1 VPQRHRFSW
10 ISNHWDDLGE
20 RNVHDRPTT
29 GPSATRRRASDQ
41 PAACGP
47 VRAGQV
53 RTDVARPDGRPNG
66 VRLLGDSGGR
76 VRDSERGL
84 VAVFDDRHRARFG
97 VGIGRC
103 PAVAWGGF
111 AQAIGSLLGVA
122 VASGVVAS
130 TGSARDFFA
139 IGIWLSLAG
148 FVVTLGSVL
157 ARRPLSGVVWNLVNG
172 GTHSWRADRPTLRA
186 HVVATLAAAVV
197 FGSRFVIQ
205 QWLYVADS
213 TTGLGIARLLMGTPL
228 TVLAAFVVVWAF
240 RRSTKRLIPRG
251 PSASQGPAQPVAT
264 VRRTARP
271 ARRSGP
277 PAGGASVSRPVS

>member
-1 VPQRHRFSW
+1 MTWENGMSMTGRLPDRPRLGDEPPTSPLPAARSAQGKSEPTLLDHMGGPMGFVYSTIPVVVFVTANAFLSLSLTIGIALGSGLALVGFRLLR
-10 ISNHWDDLGE
+10 GE
-20 RNVHDRPTT
+20 R
-29 GPSATRRRASDQ
+29 
-41 PAACGP
+41 
-47 VRAGQV
+47 
-53 RTDVARPDGRPNG
+53 
-66 VRLLGDSGGR
+66 
-76 VRDSERGL
+76 
-84 VAVFDDRHRARFG
+84 
-97 VGIGRC
+97 
-103 PAVAWGGF
+103 F

-157 ARRPLSGVVWNLVNG
+157 SRRPLTGVVWNLVHG
-172 GTHSWRADRPTLRA
+172 GTHTWRADRPALRA
-186 HVVATLAAAVV
+186 HDVATLAAALV

-228 TVLAAFVVVWAF
+228 TVLAALVVVWAF

-251 PSASQGPAQPVAT
+251 L
-264 VRRTARP
+264 
-271 ARRSGP
+271 
-277 PAGGASVSRPVS
+277 